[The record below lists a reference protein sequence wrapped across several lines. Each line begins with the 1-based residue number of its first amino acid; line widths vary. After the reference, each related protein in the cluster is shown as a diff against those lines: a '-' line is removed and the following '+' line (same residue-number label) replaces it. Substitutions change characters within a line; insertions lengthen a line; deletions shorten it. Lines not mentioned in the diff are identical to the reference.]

1 METARTGEAM
11 VIMEAEA
18 GMSVAVSVI
27 AGSPPISSPD
37 DSKDRYVNHKL
48 FFNSLHV
55 STSNKV
61 SVTFPFL

>member
-37 DSKDRYVNHKL
+37 DRYVNHKL

-61 SVTFPFL
+61 SVTCTFL